1 MEEEFSKFPIIF
13 FFLKTLK
20 RQSKCHVFVKQ
31 VCFSYGESP
40 RTPPL
45 EGTSLH
51 RRNISVER
59 PWGILSL
66 FTTCLPLWVNS
77 ANSLFKKKKKKKKK
91 KEEEEEEKKTLTRQS
106 KCHVFVKQVCF
117 SYGESPRTPPLE
129 GTSLHRRNISVERP
143 WGILSLFTT
152 CLPLWVKSSR
162 QSRCHVSPT
171 QELMACIL
179 RRQSNAGKD
188 GTRKKCAAEEDPRKS
203 PEKNFKNEPP
213 EQLKSAQSLKRERN
227 KNKHKKELSV

>member
-1 MEEEFSKFPIIF
+1 MEEELSKFPTKKKRKKK
-13 FFLKTLK
+13 KTLN

-66 FTTCLPLWVNS
+66 FTTCLPV
-77 ANSLFKKKKKKKKK
+77 
-91 KEEEEEEKKTLTRQS
+91 
-106 KCHVFVKQVCF
+106 
-117 SYGESPRTPPLE
+117 
-129 GTSLHRRNISVERP
+129 
-143 WGILSLFTT
+143 
-152 CLPLWVKSSR
+152 WVKSSR
-162 QSRCHVSPT
+162 QSHCHVLPT

-179 RRQSNAGKD
+179 RRKKEKK
-188 GTRKKCAAEEDPRKS
+188 RKK
-203 PEKNFKNEPP
+203 
-213 EQLKSAQSLKRERN
+213 
-227 KNKHKKELSV
+227 KKEKEKRKEKKEEKAVLERTEPERKAR

>member
-1 MEEEFSKFPIIF
+1 MHRIRNRTTTNWVEEELSIFPLGKNKERKKSK
-13 FFLKTLK
+13 
-20 RQSKCHVFVKQ
+20 RHVFVKQ

-66 FTTCLPLWVNS
+66 FT
-77 ANSLFKKKKKKKKK
+77 A
-91 KEEEEEEKKTLTRQS
+91 
-106 KCHVFVKQVCF
+106 
-117 SYGESPRTPPLE
+117 
-129 GTSLHRRNISVERP
+129 
-143 WGILSLFTT
+143 

-171 QELMACIL
+171 QELIACIL
-179 RRQSNAGKD
+179 RRQCSPARNNR
-188 GTRKKCAAEEDPRKS
+188 TRKKKSTIEDERNIRDEKKRKMS
-203 PEKNFKNEPP
+203 PQNSWNQQNDSTE
-213 EQLKSAQSLKRERN
+213 QSLRTTPK
-227 KNKHKKELSV
+227 KN

>member
-1 MEEEFSKFPIIF
+1 MEVELSKFPT
-13 FFLKTLK
+13 KTNKTTKTTLK

-59 PWGILSL
+59 PW
-66 FTTCLPLWVNS
+66 
-77 ANSLFKKKKKKKKK
+77 
-91 KEEEEEEKKTLTRQS
+91 R
-106 KCHVFVKQVCF
+106 
-117 SYGESPRTPPLE
+117 
-129 GTSLHRRNISVERP
+129 
-143 WGILSLFTT
+143 ILSLFTT

-179 RRQSNAGKD
+179 RRQSSPIYGVLDRTEQKRSA
-188 GTRKKCAAEEDPRKS
+188 TVEDPPKS
-203 PEKNFKNEPP
+203 PEKNKKNDPF
-213 EQLKSAQSLKRERN
+213 Q
-227 KNKHKKELSV
+227 

>member
-1 MEEEFSKFPIIF
+1 MGKTTKLSRQRPNKKPLKELFWRELSCINAIKNRTTKNRVEEDLSKFPIKKRKKI
-13 FFLKTLK
+13 LK
-20 RQSKCHVFVKQ
+20 RQSKCYVFVKQ

-66 FTTCLPLWVNS
+66 FT
-77 ANSLFKKKKKKKKK
+77 A
-91 KEEEEEEKKTLTRQS
+91 
-106 KCHVFVKQVCF
+106 
-117 SYGESPRTPPLE
+117 
-129 GTSLHRRNISVERP
+129 
-143 WGILSLFTT
+143 

-171 QELMACIL
+171 QELTACIL
-179 RRQSNAGKD
+179 RRQCSPARKNR
-188 GTRKKCAAEEDPRKS
+188 TRKKKSTIEDERKIRD
-203 PEKNFKNEPP
+203 KK
-213 EQLKSAQSLKRERN
+213 KRKMSHQN
-227 KNKHKKELSV
+227 SWNQPIP

>member
-1 MEEEFSKFPIIF
+1 MKRTGLCKNAKKNRTTKNWVEVELSKFPT
-13 FFLKTLK
+13 KTNKQNKTTPKTTLK

-66 FTTCLPLWVNS
+66 FTTCLPLWVK
-77 ANSLFKKKKKKKKK
+77 L
-91 KEEEEEEKKTLTRQS
+91 
-106 KCHVFVKQVCF
+106 
-117 SYGESPRTPPLE
+117 
-129 GTSLHRRNISVERP
+129 
-143 WGILSLFTT
+143 
-152 CLPLWVKSSR
+152 SR

-171 QELMACIL
+171 QELIVCIL
-179 RRQSNAGKD
+179 RRQSSPIYGVAER
-188 GTRKKCAAEEDPRKS
+188 TEPERRKKKKHGKEDPQKS
-203 PEKNFKNEPP
+203 PKKITKNEPF
-213 EQLKSAQSLKRERN
+213 Q
-227 KNKHKKELSV
+227 